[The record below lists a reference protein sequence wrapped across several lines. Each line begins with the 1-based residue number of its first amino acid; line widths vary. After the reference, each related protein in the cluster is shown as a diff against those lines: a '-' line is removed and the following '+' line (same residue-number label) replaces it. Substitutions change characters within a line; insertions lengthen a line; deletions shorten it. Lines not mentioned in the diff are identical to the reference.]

1 MRKLKCMDRVEVEG
15 VDRREREDKRDVF
28 LLLLLLLNM
37 SVMRSTKEAFLQD
50 AGFFDFKFVSMVESG
65 NVVLN
70 ACIRHT
76 CCLRQTRDGR
86 ACCAIAAMCSILYDL
101 WVAFAS
107 HGACS

>member
-1 MRKLKCMDRVEVEG
+1 MRTIACMEGVEVEG
-15 VDRREREDKRDVF
+15 VDRRERDDKRDVF
-28 LLLLLLLNM
+28 LLLLLNM